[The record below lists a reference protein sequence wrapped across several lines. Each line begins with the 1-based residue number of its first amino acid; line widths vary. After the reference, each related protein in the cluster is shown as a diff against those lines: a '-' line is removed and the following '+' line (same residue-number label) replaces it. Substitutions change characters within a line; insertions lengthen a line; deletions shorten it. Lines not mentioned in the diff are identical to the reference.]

1 MRIHSA
7 EVVPTINLV
16 TELRRTDA
24 QSLPE
29 KVEVKNKQFIATVS
43 DIIYTQRAF
52 IQAIRA
58 KGSKLDISL

>member
-16 TELRRTDA
+16 TDLRRTDA

-29 KVEVKNKQFIATVS
+29 RVEVQNTQFVATVA

-52 IQAIRA
+52 IQAIRV
-58 KGSKLDISL
+58 KGSQLDVTL

>member
-24 QSLPE
+24 HSLPE
-29 KVEVKNKQFIATVS
+29 RVEVGDKRFAATVS

-58 KGSKLDISL
+58 KGSQIDTYL

>member
-24 QSLPE
+24 HSLPE
-29 KVEVKNKQFIATVS
+29 RVEVQNTQFVATVA

-58 KGSKLDISL
+58 KGSQIDTYL

>member
-24 QSLPE
+24 DSLPQR
-29 KVEVKNKQFIATVS
+29 VEVKNTQFVATVA

-52 IQAIRA
+52 IQAIRV
-58 KGSKLDISL
+58 KGSRLDVTL